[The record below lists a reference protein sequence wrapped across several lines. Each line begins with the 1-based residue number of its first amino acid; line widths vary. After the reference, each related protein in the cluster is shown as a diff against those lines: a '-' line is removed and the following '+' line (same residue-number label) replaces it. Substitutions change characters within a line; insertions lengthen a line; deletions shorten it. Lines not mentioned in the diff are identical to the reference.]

1 MDQAKS
7 VRIARDSVPVEK
19 FTLTLDGEG
28 LSSTPIAGEIEK
40 NTEVT
45 IKVKVPENNEIDT
58 FTVGG
63 VDKKS
68 ELVNNE
74 YKFNIIS
81 DTTVEVTYKE
91 IPLGIKTVEKLE
103 NNDIEGLSENES
115 ITVNYQESQNK
126 IVIGG
131 TIPKYSQSILGHDT
145 NSNLFGIKITL
156 NSVNKETA
164 ACKIVGTKA
173 NTYPAEDNWIDD
185 PAGNYF
191 YFVGAV
197 KDTSSTFTITIDND
211 GDWDNTKDDQVSY
224 NIVIASNTTIE

>member
-68 ELVNNE
+68 EL
-74 YKFNIIS
+74 YK
-81 DTTVEVTYKE
+81 
-91 IPLGIKTVEKLE
+91 L
-103 NNDIEGLSENES
+103 
-115 ITVNYQESQNK
+115 Q
-126 IVIGG
+126 
-131 TIPKYSQSILGHDT
+131 
-145 NSNLFGIKITL
+145 
-156 NSVNKETA
+156 
-164 ACKIVGTKA
+164 
-173 NTYPAEDNWIDD
+173 W
-185 PAGNYF
+185 
-191 YFVGAV
+191 
-197 KDTSSTFTITIDND
+197 
-211 GDWDNTKDDQVSY
+211 
-224 NIVIASNTTIE
+224 